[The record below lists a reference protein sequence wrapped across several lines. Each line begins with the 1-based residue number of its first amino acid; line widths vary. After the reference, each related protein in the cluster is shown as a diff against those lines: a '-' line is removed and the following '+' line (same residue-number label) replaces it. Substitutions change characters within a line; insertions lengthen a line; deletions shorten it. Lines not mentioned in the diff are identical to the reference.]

1 MTFIASLS
9 LATLG
14 TVVPALALQPAS
26 GLDYAALAIL
36 GAVLYR
42 AAYDLTSRLAFR
54 STRAHA

>member
-1 MTFIASLS
+1 MTLITSLS

-42 AAYDLTSRLAFR
+42 AAHDLTARLAFR
-54 STRAHA
+54 SSTANA